1 MDVLKN
7 PELRRSRALVWH
19 FPNLWGETQD
29 RNEGYGAYSAII
41 EGDYHLIYFWETREM
56 RLYNIR
62 EDIGE
67 QNNLADR
74 EPEKVAKLAARLTA
88 ELKRCHAQRPSLK
101 ATGEVIAY
109 PDGSLQ

>member
-1 MDVLKN
+1 
-7 PELRRSRALVWH
+7 
-19 FPNLWGETQD
+19 
-29 RNEGYGAYSAII
+29 
-41 EGDYHLIYFWETREM
+41 M

-67 QNNLADR
+67 QNNLVDR

-101 ATGEVIAY
+101 ATGEVIVY